1 MKRCILL
8 SVREQKDS
16 NTGEDV
22 LFATAY
28 RLPARM
34 KNGGLWYPK
43 KDESTYTRC
52 VKKNSNPEDYEY
64 LSKLLPGCLV
74 DVELGL
80 NEFTEKTFVSSMKLV
95 KGTNIFDEQILFV

>member
-1 MKRCILL
+1 MKRGILL

-28 RLPARM
+28 ALPSRM

-43 KDESTYTRC
+43 KEDSTYVRF
-52 VKKNSNPEDYEY
+52 VKKESNPEDYEY
-64 LSKLLPGCLV
+64 LSKLLLEFQPG
-74 DVELGL
+74 
-80 NEFTEKTFVSSMKLV
+80 
-95 KGTNIFDEQILFV
+95 I